1 MYTTMSIQLCFYFQS
16 IPMEV
21 FFIINSLSG
30 LVLLTALKLPGPCPS
45 VPPMTHDINIKDAL
59 SNAEILHIVPFTVH
73 NSTLF
78 YGTNASV
85 LPGITLQIARPH
97 RNRGPVKDFPFRN
110 QIDYVIVVCEL
121 NEARTQQNQSAFLQ
135 TNVEQLHD
143 DRGRKSVNLSVL
155 IIWSCVDD
163 LETGNHDEAVLTSYD
178 QMDLLLNLPPAEYN
192 DRMQTLKTFAESYIS
207 QDMLQ
212 AIDCTQ
218 PNIYP
223 EGFRSFDEF
232 QVPICR
238 LIISRDKL
246 TKQFQKSNFESNVS
260 VRNNLD
266 PENKERTIF

>member
-1 MYTTMSIQLCFYFQS
+1 MSTTISIQLFFYFQS

-21 FFIINSLSG
+21 FFIIHSLSG

-97 RNRGPVKDFPFRN
+97 RNRGPVKDFPIRN

-121 NEARTQQNQSAFLQ
+121 NEARTQPNQSAFLQ
-135 TNVEQLHD
+135 TNIEQLHD
-143 DRGRKSVNLSVL
+143 DRSRKSVNLSVCPTHTNDEVRLWSDGGFL

-212 AIDCTQ
+212 AIDWTQ
-218 PNIYP
+218 PNIYTQKDSDP
-223 EGFRSFDEF
+223 LTSFKCPF
-232 QVPICR
+232 VG
-238 LIISRDKL
+238 
-246 TKQFQKSNFESNVS
+246 
-260 VRNNLD
+260 
-266 PENKERTIF
+266 